1 MILGLMIVN
10 SMGRANQQVVA
21 QGVLEG
27 WQYNGSHTSNRG
39 RDFLPKGG
47 LTREAIFSMGSSEDM
62 VGNYTFE
69 VDALVAVSAFGKAER
84 SVKVATIILPI

>member
-1 MILGLMIVN
+1 
-10 SMGRANQQVVA
+10 
-21 QGVLEG
+21 
-27 WQYNGSHTSNRG
+27 
-39 RDFLPKGG
+39 
-47 LTREAIFSMGSSEDM
+47 MGSSEDM